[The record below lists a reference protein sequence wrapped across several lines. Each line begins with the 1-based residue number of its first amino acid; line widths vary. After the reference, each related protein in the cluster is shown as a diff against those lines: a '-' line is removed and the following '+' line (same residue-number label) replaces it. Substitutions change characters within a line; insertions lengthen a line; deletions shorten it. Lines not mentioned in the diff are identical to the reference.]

1 MIEKRQ
7 WYYCEICKNLV
18 EVLDAHAPAL
28 VCCHQPMVLLEEK
41 TADQG
46 KEKHVP
52 IMETTA
58 DGILVKVGDVPH
70 PMLEEHS
77 IQLIEVLTDNAV
89 YRRELIPGEA
99 PEAEFKI
106 SADEVT
112 GLRAYC
118 NLHGAWKG

>member
-1 MIEKRQ
+1 MIKKRQ
-7 WYYCEICKNLV
+7 WYYCEVCKNLV

-28 VCCHQPMVLLEEK
+28 VCCHQPMTLLQEK

-52 IMETTA
+52 IMEEIKG
-58 DGILVKVGDVPH
+58 GIKVKVGDVPH

-77 IQLIEVLTDNAV
+77 IQLIEVMTKDRIYRKELT
-89 YRRELIPGEA
+89 PGDA
-99 PEAEFKI
+99 PEAEFQLNK
-106 SADEVT
+106 SEVT

-118 NLHGAWKG
+118 NIHGAWKG